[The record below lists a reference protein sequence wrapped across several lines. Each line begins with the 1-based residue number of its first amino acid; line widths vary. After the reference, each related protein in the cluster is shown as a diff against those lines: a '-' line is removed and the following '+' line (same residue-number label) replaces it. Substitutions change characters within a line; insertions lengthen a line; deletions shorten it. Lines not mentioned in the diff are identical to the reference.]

1 MSESHR
7 LGDLQLAIMRLLW
20 QRGEATVAQVHEAL
34 QPERQLALTTIATM
48 LRKMEDKGVVRH
60 RADGRQFI
68 YEPTIDERDVH
79 RSMIGDLIDRLF
91 DGDARALLSHLVSE
105 GEIDPD
111 ELADL
116 QAMIE
121 QRQARREGAKS

>member
-34 QPERQLALTTIATM
+34 QPARQLALTTIATM

-68 YEPTIDERDVH
+68 YRPTVTQRDVH

-91 DGDARALLSHLVSE
+91 DGDARALLSHLVTE

-111 ELADL
+111 ELAEL
-116 QAMIE
+116 QAIIE
-121 QRQARREGAKS
+121 REQHRREGAAS